1 MRDIVIKMQHD
12 KKKPKKLMCVSNSM
26 DISVVIPFLNEEPNL
41 QPLCEELQAALEPTK
56 KVFELVFVD
65 DGSTDDGVDLLKT
78 LSKDIPQIR
87 IVQLRRNFG
96 QTAAMA
102 AGLDHASGEV
112 VVTIDA
118 DRQNDPAD
126 IPAMIEKLEEGY
138 DLVCGWRHDRQ
149 DAAIMRKLPSKIANR
164 LIAKTTGVV
173 LNDYG
178 CTLKAMTKHVAK
190 SITLYGEMHRFIPA
204 VASAIGVKIAEVKVN
219 HRARVAGESKYGISR
234 TFRVILDLVTV
245 KFLLEYSS
253 RPIHFFGMPG
263 LALTSLGGLSL
274 TYLILGKLLFGM
286 SLSDRPLLVLSI
298 LLLILGVQFILFGLI
313 GEMQT
318 RIYHESQDKPVY
330 YIREKIGWTEEK
342 ASSKKTTVKKAS
354 PAKTLTATTAKAKTK
369 KA

>member
-1 MRDIVIKMQHD
+1 M
-12 KKKPKKLMCVSNSM
+12 
-26 DISVVIPFLNEEPNL
+26 
-41 QPLCEELQAALEPTK
+41 LEG
-56 KVFELVFVD
+56 LRAN
-65 DGSTDDGVDLLKT
+65 
-78 LSKDIPQIR
+78 IPQIR
-87 IVQLRRNFG
+87 VVSLRRNFG

-102 AGLDHASGEV
+102 AGLDFSTGEV

-126 IPAMIEKLEEGY
+126 IPAMIAKLEEGY
-138 DLVCGWRHDRQ
+138 DLVCGWRHKRK

-178 CTLKAMTKHVAK
+178 CTLKAMTKTIAK
-190 SITLYGEMHRFIPA
+190 KITLYGEMHRFIPA
-204 VASAIGVKIAEVKVN
+204 VASAVGVKIAEVKVN

-245 KFLLEYSS
+245 KFLLKYSS

-263 LALTSLGGLSL
+263 LALTTIGGLGLS
-274 TYLILGKLLFGM
+274 YLVFGKLLFGM
-286 SLSDRPLLVLSI
+286 SIGDRPLLMLSI
-298 LLLILGVQFILFGLI
+298 LLLILGVQFVLFGLI

-330 YIREKIGWTEEK
+330 YVRETIGWPDDK
-342 ASSKKTTVKKAS
+342 GAD
-354 PAKTLTATTAKAKTK
+354 
-369 KA
+369 